1 MIQVRHMVNVDH
13 GGLLVEQL
21 LSEFIKYS
29 RIQVIFVWGVWGSSK
44 ITQVLLSCCLFR
56 KFLQILQNIAP
67 RCLLEFLQTSYFA
80 LSVHFCT
87 ISGHDSERW
96 GGI

>member
-13 GGLLVEQL
+13 GGIMEAKLLP
-21 LSEFIKYS
+21 EFIKYS
-29 RIQVIFVWGVWGSSK
+29 RIQIIFVWGVWGSSK
-44 ITQVLLSCCLFR
+44 ITQVLLSRCLFR

-67 RCLLEFLQTSYFA
+67 RCLPEFLQTSYFA

-87 ISGHDSERW
+87 ISGHDCEKW

>member
-1 MIQVRHMVNVDH
+1 MIQVRHMVNVDKTESSWWRSSVRVH
-13 GGLLVEQL
+13 
-21 LSEFIKYS
+21 K
-29 RIQVIFVWGVWGSSK
+29 IFKNPNILVWGSFK
-44 ITQVLLSCCLFR
+44 ITRDLSGCLLR

-87 ISGHDSERW
+87 ISGHDCERW